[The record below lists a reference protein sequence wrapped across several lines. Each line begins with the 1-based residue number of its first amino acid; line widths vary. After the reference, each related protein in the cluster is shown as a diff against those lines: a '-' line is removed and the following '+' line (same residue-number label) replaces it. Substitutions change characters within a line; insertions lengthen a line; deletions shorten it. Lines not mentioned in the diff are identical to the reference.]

1 MKNNFWGLIWS
12 SFNEIQ
18 GVLLGLLGFLGGIAL
33 IRYPFNTSIP
43 LDIVIVV
50 SFFTLLLIATLLSAV
65 NTLLRQKQKLEAEV
79 KQLQEVN
86 QNLENI
92 IKQGITP
99 RILRSQKQG
108 NNNILCLLDS
118 SSLFTIELLVSFY
131 YTDEDGFERL
141 IGEGF
146 VEYINP
152 KDGKIHAIIDKP
164 QTIYQAILDRLASN
178 DLKIMVLPNLHCRK
192 FPKLPLC
199 PAML

>member
-65 NTLLRQKQKLEAEV
+65 NALLRQKQKLESDI

-86 QNLENI
+86 QNLETE
-92 IKQGITP
+92 IKQRIIP
-99 RILRSQKQG
+99 KILRIQK
-108 NNNILCLLDS
+108 NVIS
-118 SSLFTIELLVSFY
+118 EIVFESLYHQLHF
-131 YTDEDGFERL
+131 
-141 IGEGF
+141 F
-146 VEYINP
+146 V
-152 KDGKIHAIIDKP
+152 
-164 QTIYQAILDRLASN
+164 
-178 DLKIMVLPNLHCRK
+178 VK
-192 FPKLPLC
+192 F
-199 PAML
+199 

>member
-43 LDIVIVV
+43 LDLVIIV

-86 QNLENI
+86 QKLETE
-92 IKQGITP
+92 IKQRIIP
-99 RILRSQKQG
+99 KILRVQKDA
-108 NNNILCLLDS
+108 NNNIECLLEASDLFAIKS
-118 SSLFTIELLVSFY
+118 MISLY
-131 YTDEDGFERL
+131 YTDEDDFERL
-141 IGEGF
+141 IGVGS
-146 VEYINP
+146 VQSIND
-152 KDGKIHAIIDKP
+152 KKRIQVVIDEP
-164 QTIYQAILDRLASN
+164 EITYQNILDKLANN
-178 DLKIMVLPNLHCRK
+178 DLKVMQQTRVSPSVIKKYNQP
-192 FPKLPLC
+192 
-199 PAML
+199 

>member
-86 QNLENI
+86 QKLETE
-92 IKQGITP
+92 IKQRIIP
-99 RILRSQKQG
+99 KILRIQK
-108 NNNILCLLDS
+108 NVISEIVFLLETS
-118 SSLFTIELLVSFY
+118 ELFANDIYISFY
-131 YTDEDGFERL
+131 YTDDDGFENL
-141 IGEGF
+141 IGIGF
-146 VEYINP
+146 VNLIQS
-152 KDGKIHAIIDKP
+152 DGKI
-164 QTIYQAILDRLASN
+164 QAILNQPSPNYQNIIDSLDKN
-178 DLKIMVLPNLHCRK
+178 D
-192 FPKLPLC
+192 PKLIEKIIIKPSA
-199 PAML
+199 PRNFNTGQP

>member
-79 KQLQEVN
+79 KELQEVN
-86 QNLENI
+86 QKLETE
-92 IKQGITP
+92 IKQRIIP
-99 RILRSQKQG
+99 KILRVQKDA
-108 NNNILCLLDS
+108 NNNILCLLEASD
-118 SSLFTIELLVSFY
+118 LFAYDIYISFY
-131 YTDEDGFERL
+131 YTDDDGFENL
-141 IGEGF
+141 IAIGF
-146 VEYINP
+146 VNVIQN
-152 KDGKIHAIIDKP
+152 DGKI
-164 QTIYQAILDRLASN
+164 QAILNQPYPNYQNIIDALDGN
-178 DLKIMVLPNLHCRK
+178 D
-192 FPKLPLC
+192 PKLIEKIIIKPSI
-199 PAML
+199 PRNFNTGQP